1 MSHPQKCWCIYN
13 TCLIDR
19 RIEPVSSSVNPFTA
33 MLAAL
38 SPRKRPM
45 KVANLKSVW
54 LLFSFFFSPS
64 VACVRERTSIET
76 HGIERKFV
84 IGLSNI
90 LIADVYVC
98 TFQPGNYTSWGSEGV
113 NRHRLRSEQLTSK

>member
-1 MSHPQKCWCIYN
+1 
-13 TCLIDR
+13 
-19 RIEPVSSSVNPFTA
+19 

-54 LLFSFFFSPS
+54 LLFLFFSPS
-64 VACVRERTSIET
+64 VACVRERTSIKT
-76 HGIERKFV
+76 HGIERKFA

-98 TFQPGNYTSWGSEGV
+98 IFQPGNFTSWDSEGA
-113 NRHRLRSEQLTSK
+113 NRHRLRSEQLTSKKAVC